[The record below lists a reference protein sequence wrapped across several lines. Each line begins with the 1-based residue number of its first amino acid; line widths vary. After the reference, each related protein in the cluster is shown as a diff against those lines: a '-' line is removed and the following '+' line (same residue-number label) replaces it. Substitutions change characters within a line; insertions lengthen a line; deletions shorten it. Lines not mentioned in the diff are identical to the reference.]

1 MAADP
6 VVPFPSLTF
15 EQQKSGDT
23 VTLVCHG
30 RVVFDSIPALQDK
43 VRTAIAQAQAQ
54 TIVLDLSDV
63 RYMDS
68 SGLGALVGLYVSAKR
83 NGKHLKLINLSDR
96 VLELLR
102 LTKLIT
108 VFEGY
113 GEYL

>member
-23 VTLVCHG
+23 VTLMCHG
-30 RVVFDSIPALQDK
+30 RVVFDSIPALQDE
-43 VRTAIAQAQAQ
+43 VRTAIAQAQ
-54 TIVLDLSDV
+54 TIVLDLTDV

-83 NGKHLKLINLSDR
+83 NGKQLKLINLSDR

-102 LTKLIT
+102 LTKLIS